1 MRTVVSRID
10 DREMRAL
17 VLTEVGQRSPLLHA
31 PRVE

>member
-10 DREMRAL
+10 GWETRAL

-31 PRVE
+31 PGVE